1 MIQGWKGQEKSQRLQ
16 QYIEKV
22 EGVWNQQLKGLVI
35 DSSPAS
41 DESLKICYNLEE
53 DAQNEI
59 KHQYS
64 TGPQKIWVDYLLVWF
79 LLCLVKNFTFNFWT
93 RIF

>member
-1 MIQGWKGQEKSQRLQ
+1 MIQGWKGQDRLQRLE

-22 EGVWNQQLKGLVI
+22 EGVCIQQLKGWVI

-41 DESLKICYNLEE
+41 DELLEIRYNSWE
-53 DAQNEI
+53 DTQNEI
-59 KHQYS
+59 KYQYS

-79 LLCLVKNFTFNFWT
+79 LLCLVENFSSQT
-93 RIF
+93 RIS